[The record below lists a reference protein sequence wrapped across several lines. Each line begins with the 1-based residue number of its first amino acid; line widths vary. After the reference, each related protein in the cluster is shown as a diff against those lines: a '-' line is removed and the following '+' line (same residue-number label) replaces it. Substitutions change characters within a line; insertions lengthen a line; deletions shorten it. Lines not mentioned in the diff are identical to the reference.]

1 MKLQAASYQSKTL
14 ERLLMLV
21 KEAQKIVGGLSKP
34 GKMPGP
40 SINLPAW
47 ACKTG
52 AKLAKIPGTPC
63 FGCYALKLRYVWP
76 NTIKAMN
83 RRLAALAN
91 PLWVQAMATLAKRAK
106 WFRWHDSGDV
116 QSSKHMNDILE
127 VAKSSP
133 DTKHWMPTQER
144 QFLPDRAAVPDNMI
158 IRLSSSKVNAGPSQ
172 AWPWTSSVSTDPKQ
186 VTCPAQNQG
195 NKCRDCRACWDR
207 DVAHIVYPK
216 H

>member
-1 MKLQAASYQSKTL
+1 
-14 ERLLMLV
+14 MLV

-40 SINLPAW
+40 AINLPAW

-52 AKLAKIPGTPC
+52 AKLAKVPGTPC

-76 NTIKAMN
+76 NSIKAMN

-91 PLWVQAMATLAKRAK
+91 PQWVQAMTTLVKRAR

-116 QSSKHMNDILE
+116 QSSDHMNNILT
-127 VAKSSP
+127 VAKNSP
-133 DTKHWMPTQER
+133 NTKHWMPTQER

-158 IRLSSSKVNAGPSQ
+158 IRLSSSKVDAGPSQ
-172 AWPWTSSVSTDPKQ
+172 AWPWTSSVTTDPAQ
-186 VTCPAQNQG
+186 VTCPASKQG